1 MYDLL
6 IRGGTVVD
14 GSGDSA
20 VPADVAILDGK
31 IAAVAPRIESGAARV
46 IDAAGRLVTPGFI
59 DIHRHADVRLF
70 SPDFGEAELHQD
82 RKSVV

>member
-46 IDAAGRLVTPGFI
+46 IDAAGRLVTRGLSIFTAMPMCGC
-59 DIHRHADVRLF
+59 
-70 SPDFGEAELHQD
+70 SPRTLEKLNCIRA
-82 RKSVV
+82 